1 MCLSVCHLKFP
12 PRTHRRRTL
21 RNRCPVT
28 GGIGRIW
35 WAGRPAATR
44 AAQPPNR
51 AALWPNSGGPAQKS
65 GRPPAKIGRPDRAA
79 RVRSGAPRWPPG
91 RPQGGHP
98 QNEGG
103 PNVAAA
109 GPMGRPRWPG
119 GRPCGSRAAGYALD
133 ALDALVALTLRRI
146 ERIAHHCL
154 RRLEP
159 AGEKEGGECI
169 LRHRAPRLLITDA
182 GEEGRV
188 CHLGAVC
195 VNTLYASDVDL
206 LLGKPA
212 PPCSSAALCNCT
224 ALLAAMAADPTATGF
239 TSRVRR
245 AALRA

>member
-1 MCLSVCHLKFP
+1 M
-12 PRTHRRRTL
+12 
-21 RNRCPVT
+21 
-28 GGIGRIW
+28 
-35 WAGRPAATR
+35 
-44 AAQPPNR
+44 
-51 AALWPNSGGPAQKS
+51 
-65 GRPPAKIGRPDRAA
+65 
-79 RVRSGAPRWPPG
+79 
-91 RPQGGHP
+91 
-98 QNEGG
+98 
-103 PNVAAA
+103 AAA
-109 GPMGRPRWPG
+109 GPMGRPWWPG

-212 PPCSSAALCNCT
+212 PPSSSAELCNCT